1 MIKKGYF
8 QLTDAIVPV
17 FLAIV
22 MFTAAGCV
30 SVSASHVS
38 MSAGSSE
45 GIHFFSEKHLVAR
58 GFTIRWETP
67 VDGTA
72 YLVEEKTGKILQTET
87 LRKGQVFT
95 YDASRGPLGLEK
107 MVGLKPAEAKISLY
121 FVPCQE
127 ATSAK

>member
-22 MFTAAGCV
+22 MFTVAGCV
-30 SVSASHVS
+30 SVVS
-38 MSAGSSE
+38 VEPSG
-45 GIHFFSEKHLVAR
+45 GNHFFSEKHLVAH
-58 GFTIRWETP
+58 GFTIRWEVP

-127 ATSAK
+127 AASAK